1 MDQNQF
7 DYTQEPQ
14 QKVSPFADSP
24 YVSAVPENVPPK
36 PVKKKKKSGLH
47 IVNAVLIVVLI
58 VACCGVTAAGMSL
71 YWQNKIDLMNATVDN
86 RLGAFQEKINS
97 FTPQSNLQTP
107 VVGLTPA
114 QVYSQNV
121 DAVVSVSTQNS
132 VGSGFFVSEDGYVVT
147 NHHVISG
154 ATQVSVTTAAGKE
167 YRAKIVGSESSND
180 VALLKVDGEKFPCVK
195 VGSSAALA
203 VGDQVVAIGNPLGT
217 LTATLTSGY
226 ISAKDRTVTT
236 DGTAMNMLQTDAA
249 INSGNS
255 GGPLFNMKG
264 EVVGITT
271 AKYSGSS
278 NSGASIEGIGFAI
291 PIDDVAG
298 ILTDLGKHGYVTGAY
313 MGVTVRDVEQV
324 VQDYGFPAGAYIE
337 SVENGSGAQK
347 AGLQA
352 KDIVVNV
359 GGHEVTSVSQLTIVL
374 RKFKAG
380 ETTTITVFRAGKN
393 VNMEITFGEKT
404 AQNQSQQNNTQQVP
418 ESNSGAEDSFG
429 EQSPGYNF
437 PFWPFG

>member
-7 DYTQEPQ
+7 DYTQEPE

-24 YVSAVPENVPPK
+24 YVAAVPENVPVK

-47 IVNAVLIVVLI
+47 FINAILIVVLI

-71 YWQNKIDLMNATVDN
+71 YWQNKIDLMNTTVDN
-86 RLGAFQEKINS
+86 RLEAFQDKIDS
-97 FTPQSNLQTP
+97 FTPGSNIQTP
-107 VVGLTPA
+107 VVGMTPA

-121 DAVVSVSTQNS
+121 NAVVSVSTESS
-132 VGSGFFVSEDGYVVT
+132 VGSGFFVSADGYVVT
-147 NHHVISG
+147 NHHVISD
-154 ATQVSVTTAAGKE
+154 ATKVSITTAAGKQ
-167 YRAKIVGSESSND
+167 YSAKIVGSESSND
-180 VALLKVDGEKFPCVK
+180 VALLKVDGEEFSCVE
-195 VGSSAALA
+195 VGSSASLA

-226 ISAKDRTVTT
+226 VSAKDRTVTT

-271 AKYSGSS
+271 AKYSGNS

-291 PIDDVAG
+291 PFDDVAG
-298 ILTDLGKHGYVTGAY
+298 ILTDLGKFGYVTGAY

-337 SVENGSGAQK
+337 SVENGSAAQK
-347 AGLQA
+347 AGLQM

-359 GGHEVTSVSQLTIVL
+359 GGYEVNSVSQLTIVL

-380 ETTTITVFRAGKN
+380 DTTTITVFRSGQN
-393 VNMEITFGEKT
+393 VNMEITFDEKP
-404 AQNQSQQNNTQQVP
+404 AQNQSQQSDAQQQNP
-418 ESNSGAEDSFG
+418 ESEDSFG
-429 EQSPGYNF
+429 EQYPEYNF

>member
-7 DYTQEPQ
+7 DYTQEPE
-14 QKVSPFADSP
+14 QKISPFADSP
-24 YVSAVPENVPPK
+24 YVAAAPENVPVK

-47 IVNAVLIVVLI
+47 IVNAILIVVLI

-71 YWQNKIDLMNATVDN
+71 YWQHKIDLMNTAVDN
-86 RLGAFQEKINS
+86 RLEAFQDKMDS
-97 FTPQSNLQTP
+97 FTPGSNIQTP
-107 VVGLTPA
+107 VVGMTPA

-121 DAVVSVSTQNS
+121 NAVVSVSTQNS
-132 VGSGFFVSEDGYVVT
+132 VGSGFFVSKDGYVVT

-154 ATQVSVTTAAGKE
+154 ATQVSVTTAAGKA
-167 YRAKIVGSESSND
+167 YSAKIVGSESSND
-180 VALLKVDGEKFPCVK
+180 VALLKVDGEEFPCVK
-195 VGSSAALA
+195 VGSSTTLA

-291 PIDDVAG
+291 PFDDVAG
-298 ILTDLGKHGYVTGAY
+298 ILTDLGKFGHVTGAY

-337 SVENGSGAQK
+337 SIESGSAAQK
-347 AGLQA
+347 AGLQM

-359 GGHEVTSVSQLTIVL
+359 GGYEVNSVSQLTIVL

-380 ETTTITVFRAGKN
+380 DTTTMTVFRAGKN
-393 VNMEITFGEKT
+393 LNMEITFGEKP
-404 AQNQSQQNNTQQVP
+404 AQNQSQQSNTQQQTP
-418 ESNSGAEDSFG
+418 ESEDSFG
-429 EQSPGYNF
+429 EQYPGYNF